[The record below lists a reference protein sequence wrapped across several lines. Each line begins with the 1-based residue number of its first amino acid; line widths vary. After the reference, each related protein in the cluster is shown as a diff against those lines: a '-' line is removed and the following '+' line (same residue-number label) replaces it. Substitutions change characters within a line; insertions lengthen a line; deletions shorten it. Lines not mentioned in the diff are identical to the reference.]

1 MSVIRSYNLFL
12 DSSQQDYPLNGNNGA
27 FSLFLRK
34 PITKTVSNS
43 IFRVKVIQTCIPYS
57 FTEINS
63 GNNILYYTYNS
74 TPFNFTIPA
83 GSYTILSLL
92 SYIQTYLNSNH
103 SVFLN
108 FTFNQST
115 NFATFGFASS
125 GNTGNH
131 SFTFLY
137 TDNNN
142 KPILK
147 QLGFT
152 NTNIIFTCVGGFPA
166 VSSTSNQ
173 SVNISPSK
181 NLYIRSD
188 NLQQSSSQEAIV
200 NRCDTSD
207 ILAIIPINVPFS
219 NYINFYNNDNF
230 LVYVN
235 NNVIDNISLYLTDAT
250 SDETLIGLVL
260 NWSVTIV
267 VEEYELPLVIDV
279 SKFKENNVNSMNN
292 QVINQLENQKTDDI
306 NYLLEQKNKL
316 ENDIS
321 EIKRSKILFAKK

>member
-1 MSVIRSYNLFL
+1 MIIRSYNLFL

-27 FSLFLRK
+27 YSLFLRK

-43 IFRVKVIQTCIPYS
+43 VFRVKVIQTCIPFS
-57 FTEINS
+57 FTEINTS
-63 GNNILYYTYNS
+63 NNTLYYTYNGN
-74 TPFNFTIPA
+74 PFNFTIPA

-92 SYIQTYLNSNH
+92 SYIQTYLTGNH
-103 SVFLN
+103 SVFFN

-115 NFATFGFASS
+115 NFATFAFASS

-131 SFTFLY
+131 SFTFLH
-137 TDNNN
+137 TDTNN

-147 QLGFT
+147 QVGFT
-152 NTNIIFTCVGGFPA
+152 TSDIIFTCVGGFAA

-173 SVNISPSK
+173 SVNIAPSK

-188 NLQQSSSQEAIV
+188 NLQQTSSQEAIV

-230 LVYVN
+230 IVYIN
-235 NNVIDNISLYLTDAT
+235 NESIDNISLYLTDAT
-250 SDETLIGLVL
+250 SDDTLIGLVL
-260 NWSVTIV
+260 NWSVTLVI
-267 VEEYELPLVIDV
+267 EEYELPLLVDV
-279 SKFKENNVNSMNN
+279 SKFKENNIDSMNKK
-292 QVINQLENQKTDDI
+292 VINELENQKTDDI

-316 ENDIS
+316 ESDIL
-321 EIKRSKILFAKK
+321 EIQKKKKMKE